1 MPADHYFPFLAVEDV
16 ENHVFWGAHIA
27 HLPSW
32 QMEIY
37 RRDENLAVRGGLAD
51 LEFGNWKKNVAPGE
65 CFHTLEAILTIAYT
79 ERLDDRCQRLV
90 ESGVCAADAGPA
102 SEQDLPI
109 LFNEYCTIWGRARG
123 REHRQDPERHPW
135 QGHLLLC
142 DRLRVV
148 QGGRCPL
155 GRQHGATTSPPR
167 RSSPEGLE
175 KTVEAIHAEGLK
187 AGIWFEIENVSP
199 APAAYHETK
208 HLLHLDSAVL
218 TTNGHRFR
226 NMADSWGQDYLRG
239 CVIGILQKYGF
250 DYMKIDYNDT
260 IGIGCD
266 GAESPDE
273 GLRRNMMAT
282 MDFLAEVKR

>member
-1 MPADHYFPFLAVEDV
+1 MNTARSGGVPAHENIVKIQNAIRGKGIFYFVIDCGWYKADGVHWGVSMARLHPLLDV
-16 ENHVFWGAHIA
+16 
-27 HLPSW
+27 LP
-32 QMEIY
+32 
-37 RRDENLAVRGGLAD
+37 
-51 LEFGNWKKNVAPGE
+51 
-65 CFHTLEAILTIAYT
+65 
-79 ERLDDRCQRLV
+79 
-90 ESGVCAADAGPA
+90 
-102 SEQDLPI
+102 
-109 LFNEYCTIWGRARG
+109 
-123 REHRQDPERHPW
+123 
-135 QGHLLLC
+135 
-142 DRLRVV
+142 
-148 QGGRCPL
+148 
-155 GRQHGATTSPPR
+155 
-167 RSSPEGLE
+167 PEGLE

-199 APAAYHETK
+199 APAAYHETE

>member
-1 MPADHYFPFLAVEDV
+1 M
-16 ENHVFWGAHIA
+16 
-27 HLPSW
+27 
-32 QMEIY
+32 
-37 RRDENLAVRGGLAD
+37 
-51 LEFGNWKKNVAPGE
+51 
-65 CFHTLEAILTIAYT
+65 
-79 ERLDDRCQRLV
+79 
-90 ESGVCAADAGPA
+90 
-102 SEQDLPI
+102 
-109 LFNEYCTIWGRARG
+109 
-123 REHRQDPERHPW
+123 
-135 QGHLLLC
+135 
-142 DRLRVV
+142 V

-175 KTVEAIHAEGLK
+175 KTVKAIRAEGLK

-199 APAAYHETK
+199 ASAAYHETE

-218 TTNGHRFR
+218 TTNGHRFW
-226 NMADSWGQDYLRG
+226 NMADSWVQDYLRG

>member
-1 MPADHYFPFLAVEDV
+1 M
-16 ENHVFWGAHIA
+16 
-27 HLPSW
+27 
-32 QMEIY
+32 
-37 RRDENLAVRGGLAD
+37 
-51 LEFGNWKKNVAPGE
+51 
-65 CFHTLEAILTIAYT
+65 
-79 ERLDDRCQRLV
+79 
-90 ESGVCAADAGPA
+90 CAADASPA

-109 LFNEYCTIWGRARG
+109 LFNEYCTIWGVPAHENIVKILDAIRG
-123 REHRQDPERHPW
+123 K
-135 QGHLLLC
+135 GILLLC

-175 KTVEAIHAEGLK
+175 KTVKAIRAEGLK

-199 APAAYHETK
+199 ASAAYHETE

-218 TTNGHRFR
+218 TTNGHRFW
-226 NMADSWGQDYLRG
+226 NMADSLVQDYLRG
-239 CVIGILQKYGF
+239 RVIGILQKYGF